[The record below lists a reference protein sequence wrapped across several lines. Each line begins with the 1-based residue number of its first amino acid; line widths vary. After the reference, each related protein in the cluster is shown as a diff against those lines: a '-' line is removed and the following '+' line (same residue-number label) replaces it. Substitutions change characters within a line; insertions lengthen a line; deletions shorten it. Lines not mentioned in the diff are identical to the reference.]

1 MYRKLDSNLAQ
12 QNNIEFPVG
21 IVHIKNDPLKR
32 RSLSGAEGSAIE
44 LIEFMGVGFGFAHPP
59 SISDI
64 QGNLEWINHF

>member
-1 MYRKLDSNLAQ
+1 MMWGNSMMGYVSLR
-12 QNNIEFPVG
+12 

-59 SISDI
+59 PISDI
-64 QGNLEWINHF
+64 QGNIEWINHF